1 MGAYVSISACGFGPG
16 QFPSNP
22 DVAGIGI
29 VGVFVGV
36 TCFALAV
43 STVDVV
49 WQFLKAVGCKST
61 RSEEE
66 KRRDPDRISFT
77 DILESL
83 VLTCSDQ
90 QVFTG
95 AAYALTLRYWQGCK
109 ISAYHYNIVGNMML
123 ISCATHLLSVTI
135 VRHYWRYPALAFL
148 RVLCITGVFTVTGLL
163 MVNQNASDAE
173 IRFPTDVPPA
183 NATSSLLFLSAACF
197 ETDKSPLHDTFKNTT
212 SDAEAFFAK
221 NIRDSAPGNHIN
233 GWNWYILLLL
243 YYAAAIVAEGVR
255 FVRRRKGQAGWGGTL
270 ARQVSRII
278 KPRSNL
284 RTLMKYG
291 NIAYLAGGILVSAI
305 AVVNSISY
313 IFKLRNWVARS
324 GWIEE
329 DNGVNPEND
338 WSSFGQLRK
347 LQRSENAS
355 M

>member
-1 MGAYVSISACGFGPG
+1 M
-16 QFPSNP
+16 
-22 DVAGIGI
+22 
-29 VGVFVGV
+29 
-36 TCFALAV
+36 
-43 STVDVV
+43 
-49 WQFLKAVGCKST
+49 
-61 RSEEE
+61 
-66 KRRDPDRISFT
+66 
-77 DILESL
+77 
-83 VLTCSDQ
+83 TCSDQ

-221 NIRDSAPGNHIN
+221 NIRDSAPGNTIN

-284 RTLMKYG
+284 RKLMTYG
-291 NIAYLAGGILVSAI
+291 NIAYLVGGILVSAI
-305 AVVNSISY
+305 AVVNSINY

-338 WSSFGQLRK
+338 WSSFGQLVPIFMSGFI
-347 LQRSENAS
+347 LFSIAQIVSGRSCFFFVMLLGKIFQAIVYSGHLAVFADLKSHIYNKVSFLLGSYLNIERESKKKEKKRTKEKDAPGQLS
-355 M
+355 PQPHS